1 MKIGY
6 ALESVAML
14 LQRIRLCKHQQVV
27 AGDALSFF
35 DIFKLEQSVHISY
48 SAKRTLHNNKFH
60 KVMKLL
66 LKADLLLVK
75 GYLQDNIEELV
86 DSLKNNLTLHYW
98 RYFSEVC
105 IARLINFNNRRST
118 EPTTLLIKT
127 FNKEKEYCKG
137 CTDQIPDTRS
147 LIGKIV
153 LQR

>member
-6 ALESVAML
+6 ALESLAML

-27 AGDALSFF
+27 VDDALSFF
-35 DIFKLEQSVHISY
+35 DIFQLEQSVHISS

-60 KVMKLL
+60 KVMELL

-98 RYFSEVC
+98 RCFSEVC

-118 EPTTLLIKT
+118 EPATLLIKT

-137 CTDQIPDTRS
+137 CTD
-147 LIGKIV
+147 
-153 LQR
+153 